1 MKHKELYEAILS
13 LKTVEEC
20 EAFFEDIATK
30 KEVSDFSD
38 RLEVARLLLDGK
50 TYETINKE
58 TQISSA
64 TIARVNRAIGY
75 GTGGYKLV
83 IERKDKK

>member
-13 LKTVEEC
+13 LKTIEEC
-20 EAFFEDIATK
+20 DAFFEDIATK
-30 KEVSDFSD
+30 KEINDFSD
-38 RLEVARLLLDGK
+38 RLKVAELLLAGK

-64 TIARVNRAIGY
+64 TIARVNRSLGY
-75 GTGGYKLV
+75 GSGGYKMI
-83 IERKDKK
+83 IERNKKD